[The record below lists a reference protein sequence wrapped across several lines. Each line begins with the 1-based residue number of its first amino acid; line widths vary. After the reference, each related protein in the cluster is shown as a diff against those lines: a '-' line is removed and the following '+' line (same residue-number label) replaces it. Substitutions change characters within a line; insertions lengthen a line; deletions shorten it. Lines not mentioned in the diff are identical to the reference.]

1 MQSTDR
7 FASYAAVF
15 QITQCQKN
23 GVIDIM
29 KIKISVEALD
39 LLTNEFHACTFPQ
52 LELQHVQNI
61 NIHEFVFSRKK
72 S

>member
-1 MQSTDR
+1 
-7 FASYAAVF
+7 
-15 QITQCQKN
+15 
-23 GVIDIM
+23 M

-52 LELQHVQNI
+52 LQLQHVKNI
-61 NIHEFVFSRKK
+61 DIHEFVFSRKK